1 MYHERCKIPE
11 RVNVTLPQVV
21 FKYFA
26 SKNQLPDFYIY
37 ISGILVENGLI
48 GFN

>member
-1 MYHERCKIPE
+1 MYHERYKIPE

-26 SKNQLPDFYIY
+26 SKKQLSDFYI
-37 ISGILVENGLI
+37 SGTLVEKGLI
-48 GFN
+48 SFN